1 MAENPDRECAV
12 HGKFA
17 PSQGDLRFVNR
28 LDDKLGL
35 LRILQR
41 WEWSYTEAKF
51 EWYDVQWVKD
61 EIEEEAG

>member
-1 MAENPDRECAV
+1 MMAENPDRKSGV

-17 PSQGDLRFVNR
+17 PSLGDLRFVNR

-41 WEWSYTEAKF
+41 WEWSYTDAKYD
-51 EWYDVQWVKD
+51 WYDVQWVKD
-61 EIEEEAG
+61 EIEETG

>member
-1 MAENPDRECAV
+1 V

-51 EWYDVQWVKD
+51 EWYDVQWMKD

>member
-1 MAENPDRECAV
+1 MAENPDRACAV

-51 EWYDVQWVKD
+51 EWYDVQWMKD